1 MRSIRFAFAL
11 LGLAGVLVAADPFV
25 GTWKL
30 NHAKSKYKTGAP
42 AKEQTVTIAESGSDL
57 DITVSGTS
65 ADGMPFSSHYTVP
78 APGGEGKIIES
89 PYEAVSGKRM
99 GPNQREITYS
109 KGGKAVLTV
118 RTRVSADGKTMTGT
132 VKGTDAQGKAVDGT
146 AVFEKQ

>member
-57 DITVSGTS
+57 DVTVSGTS

-78 APGGEGKIIES
+78 AAGGEGRSSNRPMKPFPAS
-89 PYEAVSGKRM
+89 AWGQTSARS
-99 GPNQREITYS
+99 RTA
-109 KGGKAVLTV
+109 KA
-118 RTRVSADGKTMTGT
+118 AKPC
-132 VKGTDAQGKAVDGT
+132 
-146 AVFEKQ
+146 